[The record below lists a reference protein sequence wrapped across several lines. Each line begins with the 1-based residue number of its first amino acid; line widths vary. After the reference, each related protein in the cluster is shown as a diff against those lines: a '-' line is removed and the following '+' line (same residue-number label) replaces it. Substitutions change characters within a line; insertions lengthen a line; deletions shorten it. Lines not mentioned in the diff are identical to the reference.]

1 MKVLVAMDGSEYGK
15 WGLDWV
21 ATLPFVKPPR
31 VTTLHVRDSAW
42 LRLPFRTKLEV
53 QRVKARAARVLTRT
67 KQQLAS
73 LNLVGTARE
82 EQGAV
87 AQTILKRAPKRDG
100 FLVAGSKGLDA
111 LDRFLLGSVST
122 KLIHYATCPVLVVKG
137 KAVPLRRII
146 LGVDRSEASAKAL
159 EFVLA
164 NFRPDGSNE
173 NRGRKP
179 IHVSVVHVMPF
190 TYPGSQDIGIRRR
203 LVEQDVQKLIGAG
216 FTSQPVCVVGNPAE
230 EILDV
235 AATQHADLIVL
246 GAKGLS
252 GIDRFLL
259 GSVSTRVVQHAKG
272 AVLVVR

>member
-1 MKVLVAMDGSEYGK
+1 VQRLKARSVRVLK
-15 WGLDWV
+15 
-21 ATLPFVKPPR
+21 
-31 VTTLHVRDSAW
+31 
-42 LRLPFRTKLEV
+42 RTKL
-53 QRVKARAARVLTRT
+53 
-67 KQQLAS
+67 QLAS
-73 LNLVGTARE
+73 LNLKGRACE
-82 EQGAV
+82 EQGVV
-87 AQTILKRAPKRDG
+87 ARTILKRAPKRDG
-100 FLVAGSKGLDA
+100 LLVAGSKGLDA

-122 KLIHYATCPVLVVKG
+122 KLIHYASCPVLVVKG

-164 NFRPDGSNE
+164 KFRPDGSHRNG
-173 NRGRKP
+173 GRKP

-190 TYPGSQDIGIRRR
+190 KYPGSQDVGIRRG
-203 LVEQDVQKLIGAG
+203 LVEQEVRKLIETG
-216 FTSQPVCVVGNPAE
+216 FTSQPVCVIGNPAD

-252 GIDRFLL
+252 GIDRLLL

>member
-1 MKVLVAMDGSEYGK
+1 MNVLVAMDGSEYGE
-15 WGLDWV
+15 WGLSWV

-31 VTTLHVRDSAW
+31 VTALHVLDSAW

-53 QRVKARAARVLTRT
+53 QRVKARSARVLNRT

-73 LNLVGTARE
+73 LNLKGTARE

-100 FLVAGSKGLDA
+100 LLVAGSKGLNA
-111 LDRFLLGSVST
+111 LDRFLIGSVST
-122 KLIHYATCPVLVVKG
+122 ELIHYATCPVLVVKG

-164 NFRPDGSNE
+164 KFRLTGSNRS
-173 NRGRKP
+173 RGRKP

-190 TYPGSQDIGIRRR
+190 KYPGLQEVGIRNR
-203 LVEQDVQKLIGAG
+203 LVEQEVQELIDAG

-252 GIDRFLL
+252 GIDRVLL
-259 GSVSTRVVQHAKG
+259 GSVSTRVVQHAKSS
-272 AVLVVR
+272 VLVVR

>member
-1 MKVLVAMDGSEYGK
+1 MKVLVAMDGSEYGE

-31 VTTLHVRDSAW
+31 VTALHVLDSAW

-53 QRVKARAARVLTRT
+53 QRVKARAARTLSRT

-73 LNLVGTARE
+73 LKLKGTARE

-111 LDRFLLGSVST
+111 LDRFMLGSVST

-146 LGVDRSEASAKAL
+146 LGVDRS
-159 EFVLA
+159 
-164 NFRPDGSNE
+164 G
-173 NRGRKP
+173 
-179 IHVSVVHVMPF
+179 
-190 TYPGSQDIGIRRR
+190 IG
-203 LVEQDVQKLIGAG
+203 
-216 FTSQPVCVVGNPAE
+216 
-230 EILDV
+230 
-235 AATQHADLIVL
+235 
-246 GAKGLS
+246 
-252 GIDRFLL
+252 
-259 GSVSTRVVQHAKG
+259 
-272 AVLVVR
+272 